1 MSKFKV
7 GDTIVTTDGK
17 KENKWYKVLS
27 IVINEKNVK
36 CYELFGLLTKKV
48 FVLTVSSIDKYEF
61 IDADKVS
68 KLKNKVERC
77 LKL

>member
-27 IVINEKNVK
+27 IVINETLNV
-36 CYELFGLLTKKV
+36 T
-48 FVLTVSSIDKYEF
+48 
-61 IDADKVS
+61 
-68 KLKNKVERC
+68 NC
-77 LKL
+77 LDY